1 MALTKATMVLGSL
14 DPLPKLT
21 YASIR
26 GYQSMSDVIYCVG
39 RDNIFD
45 GAQGVYLLDKNDT
58 TSADDDGSILVDVKG
73 RRWKRDDVN
82 LNLSWYGLKYGG
94 DILSPWNKAVAKVE
108 AIVAA
113 GGLRKR
119 PTIYVDA
126 GEYITT
132 GTLSMSSWVSIVAR
146 GNVVVSASGLASN
159 SYMLKIT
166 NTISGISP
174 GSLSSDTIGSEGGN
188 LLLVG
193 PGKTGDVDG
202 IFLGNSTSVSDV
214 RNVKLR
220 HVSVTGVRRSLTF
233 GSINTYM
240 FTAHD
245 CHFEGS
251 QVNVYLPNTTSAN
264 SGEKMV
270 FNDTIFGG
278 ADAYHFYMATPG
290 MDITCNGCSFD
301 FTNGDVIYG
310 AQSWGFAKLT
320 LNDAHIEG
328 YDGRFIYVEP
338 RAGSGSSVGT
348 NRSIMLNNVGNLP
361 RLRTN
366 IRAYNSPSRLK
377 IDARDTPVFIS
388 GLDMRSEAP
397 PYTEDYFLVGATTD
411 LTIVGYIKD
420 PYMHVPSVNHIMN
433 MGYTM
438 SAETIGTVV
447 NSSGTMDALTAFTC
461 TARNAATAEVVARDS
476 GKMLKLTVSTG
487 GSIRFASKQKLRV
500 PPGEHLGLYS
510 AISIASSTGTNRNL
524 TPYMDWYDSA
534 GNLISTTQGTSTN
547 MNTVFEDSTV
557 PNYAEGNARFIG
569 SPLIRFR
576 VPETAVEC
584 RPNWQFSGMVGDVY
598 VSRMVICRLP

>member
-1 MALTKATMVLGSL
+1 MALTKATMALGSL

-26 GYQSMSDVIYCVG
+26 EYESFSNAIYCVG

-45 GAQGVYLLDKNDT
+45 GAQGVYLLDASDT
-58 TSADDDGSILVDVKG
+58 TSPDDDGSILVDAKG
-73 RRWKRDDVN
+73 RRWKRDDHN
-82 LNLSWYGLKYGG
+82 LNMAWYGLKYGG
-94 DILSPWNKAVAKVE
+94 DALQAWNKAVAKVE
-108 AIVAA
+108 SLVSA

-119 PTIYVDA
+119 PVIYIDA

-132 GTLSMSSWVSIVAR
+132 GTLEMSSWVSIIAR
-146 GNVVVSASGLASN
+146 GNVTITASGLADNTFILKVSN
-159 SYMLKIT
+159 K
-166 NTISGISP
+166 ISGISV
-174 GSLSSDTIGSEGGN
+174 GTLSSDTLGAVGGN

-193 PGKTGDVDG
+193 PGKTGNVDG
-202 IFLGNSTSVSDV
+202 VFLGNSTAVSDV
-214 RNVKLR
+214 RNVKFR

-233 GSINTYM
+233 GNINTYM
-240 FTAHD
+240 FTTHD

-251 QVNVYLPNTTSAN
+251 QVNVYLPSPTSAN
-264 SGEKMV
+264 SGEKMI

-278 ADAYHFYMATPG
+278 ADTCHFYMATPG

-310 AQSWGFAKLT
+310 AQTWGFAKLT

-328 YDGRFIYVEP
+328 YDERFIYVEP
-338 RAGSGSSVGT
+338 RVGSGSSVGT
-348 NRSIMLNNVGNLP
+348 NRAIMLNNVGNLP

-397 PYTEDYFLVGATTD
+397 PYTEDFFLVGATTD

-420 PYMHVPSVNHIMN
+420 PYMHVPSINHIMN
-433 MGYTM
+433 LGYTM

-447 NSSGTMDALTAFTC
+447 NSPGTMDALTAFTC
-461 TARNAATAEVVARDS
+461 TARYGATAEVVARDS
-476 GKMLKLTVSTG
+476 GKMLKLSVSAG
-487 GSIRFASKQKLRV
+487 GSIRFASKQRLKV
-500 PPGEHLGLYS
+500 SPGGHLGLYS
-510 AISIASSTGTNRNL
+510 AISIASSTGTNKNL

-584 RPNWQFSGMVGDVY
+584 RPNWQFSGMVGDVF
-598 VSRMVICRLP
+598 VSRMVICNLP